1 MRKVAGFLNK
11 DVPDDLMRGIADKC
25 SFKNLKHATETYKQ
39 PWDLTS
45 KLSPEEQEMI
55 AKWKKQETQFYR
67 KGNNIVRKSASRKII
82 CATPQSVQRLCRLS
96 CSKSQESR

>member
-1 MRKVAGFLNK
+1 MRKVASFLNK
-11 DVPDDLMRGIADKC
+11 DLPDDVIQDIADKC

-55 AKWKKQETQFYR
+55 ANWKTQETQFYR
-67 KGNNIVRKSASRKII
+67 KGNI
-82 CATPQSVQRLCRLS
+82 
-96 CSKSQESR
+96 